1 MKTSCFTIFIC
12 FHARILFLSGKK
24 LLQIISEKINKV
36 ILILSIMLKKWPNIH
51 QKPCSIYSARLFQ
64 TLCMRVNLSSQFLTP
79 PPFKWGMANF
89 CLKNQKLGSTIVVI
103 WRGGG
108 GADGIFLWGWGREW
122 VGANQ
127 LQLFSDLPFFLRN
140 MKNKKYKFFS
150 YIVQ

>member
-24 LLQIISEKINKV
+24 LLQIISEV
-36 ILILSIMLKKWPNIH
+36 ILILSIMLKKWPNIR

-103 WRGGG
+103 WRGGRM
-108 GADGIFLWGWGREW
+108 A
-122 VGANQ
+122 
-127 LQLFSDLPFFLRN
+127 
-140 MKNKKYKFFS
+140 FFS
-150 YIVQ
+150 GGGGGSGLGQISFNFFQIYRFSLET

>member
-108 GADGIFLWGWGREW
+108 GWHFFGGVGEGVGWGKS
-122 VGANQ
+122 A
-127 LQLFSDLPFFLRN
+127 STFFRFTVFPQ
-140 MKNKKYKFFS
+140 KHEK
-150 YIVQ
+150 

>member
-51 QKPCSIYSARLFQ
+51 QKPSSIYSARLFQ

-103 WRGGG
+103 WRGGRM
-108 GADGIFLWGWGREW
+108 A
-122 VGANQ
+122 
-127 LQLFSDLPFFLRN
+127 
-140 MKNKKYKFFS
+140 FFS
-150 YIVQ
+150 GGGGGSGLGQISFNFFQIYRFSLET

>member
-12 FHARILFLSGKK
+12 FHARILFLSGKT

-89 CLKNQKLGSTIVVI
+89 CLKNQKLGLNNCCNL
-103 WRGGG
+103 GGN
-108 GADGIFLWGWGREW
+108 GIFSWGWGWEW

>member
-108 GADGIFLWGWGREW
+108 GGGGGIFFWGG
-122 VGANQ
+122 GGGGGGGKTA
-127 LQLFSDLPFFLRN
+127 STFFRFTVFPQ
-140 MKNKKYKFFS
+140 KHEK
-150 YIVQ
+150 

>member
-24 LLQIISEKINKV
+24 LLQIISEV

-103 WRGGG
+103 WRGGRM
-108 GADGIFLWGWGREW
+108 A
-122 VGANQ
+122 
-127 LQLFSDLPFFLRN
+127 
-140 MKNKKYKFFS
+140 FFS
-150 YIVQ
+150 GGGGGSGLGQISFNFFQIYRFSLET

>member
-103 WRGGG
+103 WRGAGG
-108 GADGIFLWGWGREW
+108 GREW